1 MRSLLLS
8 VLLVLFSQ
16 SAGAQAPVVT
26 PRGLLPGDATVAAA
40 AGAQQDH
47 ALARGGDA
55 YLVVWSDYRGQAV
68 GGGTNQSG
76 GDIFGIRVDA
86 AGQALDAAPFMVA
99 GGMGLQDRPKVAWN
113 GEAWLVLY
121 HSQEPVDGYFGTRVQ
136 AVRVSAAGQVLDTT
150 PLTLPAG
157 TFTPDTIGLQLSGQA
172 GQWLVTRCLYHEDGY
187 GTYLSGQRIGANG
200 QFLDAAPVM
209 LMDWVYGQTVTV
221 VGPGEYL
228 VAGPEWNDSATT
240 KARRIATTG
249 QPVGAS
255 FTVPSLDIAG
265 NGSEYYVTWLA
276 DFVNLVGSR
285 LSAGGTLLTPAGTV
299 LVPGYSQYLDQALAH
314 DGSNWWLIWGAA
326 DQWRSLRV
334 SAAGALLDPAAGSA
348 LPITVGGT
356 INQAYAPQLV
366 ARPGGGVLMAWY
378 DLRTALG
385 VDANVFIL
393 PLSAANVPG
402 VERCVSTGTRN
413 QREPDLAEGPAGR
426 VAVVFVSEHA
436 NDDHVLLH
444 LLGADGQA
452 LAAEPIEVA
461 SAPVIGQ
468 ARIAWNGSQFLVTW
482 DQGASGSTPTLVK
495 ARRLAADGSFVD
507 AVPFDVMTGFDPDV
521 EALSGDFLVAAA
533 RYDTNPQFIY
543 TWMRI
548 VDGGTGAFRN
558 APTELGGGYVSVGP
572 RVRNDGSRWVVTYHS
587 HWSHNNAASD
597 AIYNFV
603 SSDGSFTPALNPATT
618 SGGSGTPDVAFSGSA
633 YLFVWRNNTLA
644 NANNTIAGR
653 LMDAGGTFLTGN
665 FTIAE
670 AAGRQ
675 LNPTVGWDGTDF
687 VVVWE
692 DQRNQEAFFDERTD
706 IYAARVTPA
715 GVVRDPSGFV
725 IHAGA
730 QGDAAAAVLS
740 RTNGVSHVAW
750 TGFETA
756 GTPLDTY
763 RVRHAVIGELS
774 TYVAGIALPTAP
786 VALRQNVPNP
796 FNPSTVIS
804 FTLARGE
811 SVNLAIYDLRGR
823 VVRRLVDGGA
833 LPAGSHDVAWDGRGD
848 DGRSVAAGVYL
859 YSLRTP
865 TLEET
870 RRLTLAK

>member
-1 MRSLLLS
+1 
-8 VLLVLFSQ
+8 
-16 SAGAQAPVVT
+16 
-26 PRGLLPGDATVAAA
+26 
-40 AGAQQDH
+40 
-47 ALARGGDA
+47 
-55 YLVVWSDYRGQAV
+55 
-68 GGGTNQSG
+68 
-76 GDIFGIRVDA
+76 
-86 AGQALDAAPFMVA
+86 
-99 GGMGLQDRPKVAWN
+99 
-113 GEAWLVLY
+113 
-121 HSQEPVDGYFGTRVQ
+121 
-136 AVRVSAAGQVLDTT
+136 
-150 PLTLPAG
+150 
-157 TFTPDTIGLQLSGQA
+157 
-172 GQWLVTRCLYHEDGY
+172 
-187 GTYLSGQRIGANG
+187 
-200 QFLDAAPVM
+200 
-209 LMDWVYGQTVTV
+209 
-221 VGPGEYL
+221 
-228 VAGPEWNDSATT
+228 
-240 KARRIATTG
+240 
-249 QPVGAS
+249 
-255 FTVPSLDIAG
+255 
-265 NGSEYYVTWLA
+265 
-276 DFVNLVGSR
+276 
-285 LSAGGTLLTPAGTV
+285 
-299 LVPGYSQYLDQALAH
+299 
-314 DGSNWWLIWGAA
+314 
-326 DQWRSLRV
+326 
-334 SAAGALLDPAAGSA
+334 
-348 LPITVGGT
+348 
-356 INQAYAPQLV
+356 
-366 ARPGGGVLMAWY
+366 MAWY

-521 EALSGDFLVAAA
+521 EALGGDFLVAAA

-548 VDGGTGAFRN
+548 VDGGTGALRN

-603 SSDGSFTPALNPATT
+603 SPDGSFTPGAQPGHHVGRFGHSRRRLLRFGLPVR
-618 SGGSGTPDVAFSGSA
+618 VAQQH
-633 YLFVWRNNTLA
+633 
-644 NANNTIAGR
+644 AGQRQQLPSRVR

-687 VVVWE
+687 VVVWD

-833 LPAGSHDVAWDGRGD
+833 LPAGSHDVAWDGRG
-848 DGRSVAAGVYL
+848 GRRSQRGCRRVPVLAAHAHAGRDAAADAGEVGMGGVPRQRAAPPGSPVRHWPSMRNL
-859 YSLRTP
+859 
-865 TLEET
+865 T
-870 RRLTLAK
+870 RA